1 MQSRFI
7 GWWNPLWYSNRRYLQ
22 GKIRRN
28 RGSTLS
34 SAWGSIGC
42 SPWRNRVLPYWW
54 RWDIVHSFHRPQ
66 KQGAYDQMFVLH
78 YLLIVVERGLLSLV
92 GEEVFRDVFGIRTR
106 EDVVHTSLT
115 FVIDVTGSM
124 GDDIQAVITATQRI
138 VTEAKDSNFVPENY
152 VLVTFSD
159 PGLCSVQNNNEYLVK
174 IIVRY
179 TCEIL

>member
-1 MQSRFI
+1 
-7 GWWNPLWYSNRRYLQ
+7 
-22 GKIRRN
+22 
-28 RGSTLS
+28 
-34 SAWGSIGC
+34 
-42 SPWRNRVLPYWW
+42 
-54 RWDIVHSFHRPQ
+54 
-66 KQGAYDQMFVLH
+66 MFVLH

-174 IIVRY
+174 ISVRY

>member
-1 MQSRFI
+1 
-7 GWWNPLWYSNRRYLQ
+7 
-22 GKIRRN
+22 
-28 RGSTLS
+28 
-34 SAWGSIGC
+34 
-42 SPWRNRVLPYWW
+42 
-54 RWDIVHSFHRPQ
+54 
-66 KQGAYDQMFVLH
+66 MFVLH

-152 VLVTFSD
+152 ILVTFSD
-159 PGLCSVQNNNEYLVK
+159 PGLCSSDDDKNR
-174 IIVRY
+174 IIMN
-179 TCEIL
+179 ILSK

>member
-1 MQSRFI
+1 
-7 GWWNPLWYSNRRYLQ
+7 
-22 GKIRRN
+22 
-28 RGSTLS
+28 
-34 SAWGSIGC
+34 
-42 SPWRNRVLPYWW
+42 
-54 RWDIVHSFHRPQ
+54 
-66 KQGAYDQMFVLH
+66 MFVLH

-152 VLVTFSD
+152 ILVTFSD
-159 PGLCSVQNNNEYLVK
+159 PGLCSFDDDKYRIIMK
-174 IIVRY
+174 IVRF